1 MEQRQKWS
9 WLIILFALI
18 ARAQMPTSASTTEP
32 GRAAYVLGVDDQL
45 VIQVEDLDEFKGD
58 HPIRVDMQ
66 GNIRLPIVGR
76 LHVAGLTVEQTEGE
90 LRKSLGTVLKD
101 PQVTVL
107 VAEFRSHPV
116 SVLGSVKN
124 PGVVQITGTKTLY
137 EVLASA
143 GGANPDAGNAIL
155 ITRPKATGPLPLPDA
170 QLDASGRFYVGHV
183 NLKGIMDAR
192 NLQENIAI
200 EFGDVITVPKG
211 ELIYIVGAVLRQG
224 GIVLNERETLTILQV
239 ISLSG
244 GFDRFANQKEVRI
257 LRPKAGTSDRE
268 EIFVDVKAMLASKK
282 EDLPLLANDI
292 LYVPVSGK
300 KAATVRAVEAVIGMG
315 TTIGS
320 YSVIYR

>member
-45 VIQVEDLDEFKGD
+45 VIQVDEFKGD

-192 NLQENIAI
+192 NLQDNIAI

-282 EDLPLLANDI
+282 EDIPLLANDI

-315 TTIGS
+315 TAIGS

>member
-192 NLQENIAI
+192 NLQDNIAI

-282 EDLPLLANDI
+282 EDIPLLANDI

-315 TTIGS
+315 TAIGS